1 MSDILN
7 IDTLASK
14 IAGLLIRIH
23 YSLEKNV
30 PITRRFIEHRGA
42 IGAL

>member
-7 IDTLASK
+7 RGVED
-14 IAGLLIRIH
+14 LLDVVRIQM
-23 YSLEKNV
+23 KGRDI